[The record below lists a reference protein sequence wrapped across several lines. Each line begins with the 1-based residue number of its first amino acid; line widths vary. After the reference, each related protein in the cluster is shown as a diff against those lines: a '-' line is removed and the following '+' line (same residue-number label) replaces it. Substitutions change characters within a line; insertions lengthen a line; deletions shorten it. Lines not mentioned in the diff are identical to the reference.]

1 MIRETEAGPYAGR
14 ITADC
19 HIHTE
24 FSADSE
30 TKITDQVERAIE
42 LGLDH
47 ICFTDHMDM
56 DYPEGEFD
64 LDTDA
69 YVKRVLE
76 VQEEYKDRI
85 RICLGVELGMQEH
98 LKERQDAYLAKYPFD
113 FVIGS
118 MHLIHG
124 EDPYFEKIYEKLGD
138 EEADREDCRATLE
151 NLKRAPKIHTLGHL
165 DYAVRYGKEKDKYYS
180 YERFSEEIDAILQY
194 LIDHQIALE
203 VNTAGLRM
211 LGFTN
216 PHPDR

>member
-1 MIRETEAGPYAGR
+1 MTSRKETIPYEGR

-24 FSADSE
+24 FSSDSE
-30 TKITDQVERAIE
+30 TKITDQVERAIA

-56 DYPEGEFD
+56 DYPEGEFE

-76 VQEEYKDRI
+76 LQEEYKDRI

-98 LKERQDAYLAKYPFD
+98 LKERQQAYIEKYPFD

-124 EDPYFEKIYEKLGD
+124 EDPYFGKIYEEMGD
-138 EEADREDCRATLE
+138 EDGRKNQRMG
-151 NLKRAPKIHTLGHL
+151 I
-165 DYAVRYGKEKDKYYS
+165 YYKFVG
-180 YERFSEEIDAILQY
+180 YIMI
-194 LIDHQIALE
+194 
-203 VNTAGLRM
+203 
-211 LGFTN
+211 
-216 PHPDR
+216 